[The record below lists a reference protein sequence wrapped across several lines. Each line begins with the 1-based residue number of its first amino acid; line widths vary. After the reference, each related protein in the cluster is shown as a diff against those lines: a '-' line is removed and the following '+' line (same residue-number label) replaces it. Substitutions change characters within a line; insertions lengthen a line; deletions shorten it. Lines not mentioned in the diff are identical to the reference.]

1 MKIRM
6 LATVAVLA
14 LAPATVFA
22 QGSTVGGAVGGAA
35 VGAVVGGPV
44 GAVVGAG
51 VGGAVGN
58 AAEPPREVVTYVER
72 DNSPSVTVQ
81 DEIVV
86 GRPVPTTVEL
96 RPVPQHTEFRYA
108 YVNNSRV
115 IVDSEEQALN
125 EKGEFLI
132 PLKDGTIGREHLIGD
147 LGSVVCGRVKG
158 RRDASERTMF
168 LSGGTAL
175 EYMGT
180 CSLLYERAL
189 AAGIGQSID
198 THEIDPVTG
207 QLE

>member
-1 MKIRM
+1 MKLNM
-6 LATVAVLA
+6 LATVAALA
-14 LAPATVFA
+14 LAPSIAIA

-58 AAEPPREVVTYVER
+58 AAEPPREVVTYVEQ
-72 DNSPSVTVQ
+72 DNSPSVAVQ

-115 IVDSEEQALN
+115 IVDSRSG
-125 EKGEFLI
+125 K
-132 PLKDGTIGREHLIGD
+132 
-147 LGSVVCGRVKG
+147 VVKIIR
-158 RRDASERTMF
+158 
-168 LSGGTAL
+168 
-175 EYMGT
+175 
-180 CSLLYERAL
+180 
-189 AAGIGQSID
+189 
-198 THEIDPVTG
+198 
-207 QLE
+207 

>member
-22 QGSTVGGAVGGAA
+22 QGSTVGGAGGGAA

-115 IVDSEEQALN
+115 IVDSRSG
-125 EKGEFLI
+125 K
-132 PLKDGTIGREHLIGD
+132 
-147 LGSVVCGRVKG
+147 VVKIIR
-158 RRDASERTMF
+158 
-168 LSGGTAL
+168 
-175 EYMGT
+175 
-180 CSLLYERAL
+180 
-189 AAGIGQSID
+189 
-198 THEIDPVTG
+198 
-207 QLE
+207 

>member
-86 GRPVPTTVEL
+86 GQPVPTTVEL

-115 IVDSEEQALN
+115 IVDSRSG
-125 EKGEFLI
+125 K
-132 PLKDGTIGREHLIGD
+132 
-147 LGSVVCGRVKG
+147 VVKIIR
-158 RRDASERTMF
+158 
-168 LSGGTAL
+168 
-175 EYMGT
+175 
-180 CSLLYERAL
+180 
-189 AAGIGQSID
+189 
-198 THEIDPVTG
+198 
-207 QLE
+207 